1 MEEHWSETSMTET
14 CHVRYLEGRLGK
26 ESGISSITLRTH
38 ASMRS
43 PGTCWYSSS
52 STRSGRSTTARPSP
66 STRAQHAGPCLLTH
80 GIVRAAA
87 NARPVRARRWCTCRR
102 SPLLAITVRSG
113 GQPRATASKSP
124 IAGNGR
130 EGPELGKKERGKG
143 EGEVCIGTDEEM
155 RRGTREDSGRG
166 NGGNAS

>member
-1 MEEHWSETSMTET
+1 MFGQ
-14 CHVRYLEGRLGK
+14 GRLGK
-26 ESGISSITLRTH
+26 ESGISSITLRTLVQQLKLKVRQIYH
-38 ASMRS
+38 GQAFPS
-43 PGTCWYSSS
+43 
-52 STRSGRSTTARPSP
+52 SP
-66 STRAQHAGPCLLTH
+66 STRAQHAGPCLLTR

-87 NARPVRARRWCTCRR
+87 NARPVRAQVVYVPPESPACYHGQIRR
-102 SPLLAITVRSG
+102 A
-113 GQPRATASKSP
+113 AASDGEQVAN

-143 EGEVCIGTDEEM
+143 EGELCLGTDEEM